1 MPKSPTEQFKEIASS
16 LATLTE
22 RLDSL
27 RNQEVAQ
34 LRKQLDEEH
43 SAGRD
48 RDRQLTEIRLENAA
62 LRQENAV
69 LKQLVQD
76 HIAQYQEWDRRR
88 WALILALVVAILS
101 LASGLIVT
109 LVRK

>member
-1 MPKSPTEQFKEIASS
+1 MPKTPTEQFKEIAVS

-22 RLDSL
+22 RLDNL
-27 RNQEVAQ
+27 RNQELGQ
-34 LRKQLDEEH
+34 LQKQLDEERA
-43 SAGRD
+43 AGRE
-48 RDRQLTEIRLENAA
+48 RDRQVSE

-88 WALILALVVAILS
+88 WSLILALVGAVFT

-109 LVRK
+109 LAKK